1 MSKSIEIRPIE
12 QNDFPQ
18 WLPLWD
24 GNNTGQR
31 DEAVTTQTWLR
42 LSDPASSVHGLCALR
57 GGEMIGLVHYVLHP
71 TTGSLAP
78 VCYMQDLYVDPTHR
92 GKGVARK
99 LVEHLVQIHKRE
111 KWARMY
117 WIAEADNK
125 AAQKLYKNI
134 GVKIDFT
141 VHVLL

>member
-1 MSKSIEIRPIE
+1 MSAVAIRTLE
-12 QNDFPQ
+12 QDDFPQ

-24 GNNTGQR
+24 GNNMGKR
-31 DEAVTTQTWLR
+31 DEAVTTQTWMR
-42 LSDPASSVHGLCALR
+42 LTDPEAPVHGLCAMR
-57 GGEMIGLVHYVLHP
+57 GGEMLGLVHYVLHP

-78 VCYMQDLYVDPTHR
+78 VCYMQDLYVDPAHR
-92 GKGVARK
+92 GQGIARR
-99 LVEHLVQIHKRE
+99 LVEHLVRIHKRE
-111 KWARMY
+111 KWTRMY
-117 WIAEADNK
+117 WIAEADNI

>member
-1 MSKSIEIRPIE
+1 MSAVIIRPFE

-24 GNNTGQR
+24 GNNMGKR
-31 DEAVTTQTWLR
+31 DETVTAQTWLR
-42 LSDPASSVHGLCALR
+42 LSDPASPVHGLCALR

-78 VCYMQDLYVDPTHR
+78 VCYMQDLYVDPAHR
-92 GKGVARK
+92 GGGVARK
-99 LVEHLVQIHKRE
+99 LVEHLVRIHKRE